1 VDLRNRERGGV
12 SGKRGSGKAFRG
24 RGRPSA
30 PRPRRPIDFLPL
42 IGTAILI
49 VAIIAIPIDVFEDSY
64 SLVMTDRNG
73 GLLGALLAEDE
84 TWRFPPMGP
93 VPEKFKKALI
103 LFEDKRFYSH
113 QGIDP
118 FALARAFGQDIASR
132 SIASGGS
139 TITMQAAR
147 LGLGPSRRTA
157 LRKILEM
164 AIAVKLE
171 SFRSKEWIL
180 RAFASQAPFGGNVV
194 GLEAASWRY
203 FGRSPSELS
212 WAESA
217 TLAVLPNAPSLMRLD
232 RNRGLLIAKRDRL
245 LKRME
250 KARIIDE
257 PTLRLSLAED
267 LPPAPYPLPRAAP
280 HLLASAKAGVF
291 GPLAGHVLGTSLDP
305 EIQARASGIVAD
317 HLRILNDNGVRNA
330 ALIIAENDGGK
341 VIAYVGNA
349 PDPEGV
355 RGGYVDV
362 IQEPRSTGSLLK
374 PFLYA
379 AMLSDGVLLPE
390 RIVPDI
396 PTKFPGFAPEN
407 ASRNFRGA
415 VPAYMALAR
424 SLNVPAIRLLRE
436 YGLDR
441 FYADLKALGMTTLFR
456 DAADY
461 GLPLV
466 IGGAEGKL
474 WELAGMYSGL
484 ARSASGNRAP
494 YFPLSILADSG
505 PPAEGK
511 DLFSPGAAYLAM
523 DALLKV
529 LRPGAGENW
538 EEFSSSKKIAWK
550 TGTSQGNKDAWAIG
564 MTPWFTV
571 GVWAGNAD
579 GEARPELGGSVAA
592 APMLFAAFD
601 ALPDA
606 GWFKKPDGFL
616 ETVEICAAS
625 GYPPGPNCGER
636 KTTEVPIEAHRGD
649 PCPYCVT
656 AHLDAGK
663 RRRTNAVAEG
673 GAPIVNEPWFT
684 LPPAMEWYY
693 RMGNVDYRPLPPYKE
708 GVAPDEGDIPIGV
721 IYPQDRSEIY
731 IPRELSGERGRF
743 VAEAVHRN
751 ARARIFWHL
760 DAQYLGST
768 ADPHTMGIIAAP
780 GEHVLTLVDETGATI
795 ERKFTILEAK

>member
-1 VDLRNRERGGV
+1 MKGTENGG
-12 SGKRGSGKAFRG
+12 KFFRG
-24 RGRPSA
+24 RSRAFSA
-30 PRPRRPIDFLPL
+30 RPRRPIDFLPL
-42 IGTAILI
+42 IGTALL
-49 VAIIAIPIDVFEDSY
+49 VSAFIAVPVDIFKEKFSF
-64 SLVMTDRNG
+64 VMTDRDG
-73 GLLGALLAEDE
+73 GLLGALLSEDE

-93 VPEKFKKALI
+93 VPEKFRKALI
-103 LFEDKRFYSH
+103 LFEDKRFYAH
-113 QGIDP
+113 PGIDP
-118 FALARAFGQDIASR
+118 IALVRAAKQDIATR

-147 LGLGPSRRTA
+147 LGLGPSRRTPI
-157 LRKILEM
+157 RKILEM

-171 SFRSKEWIL
+171 MFHSKEWIL
-180 RAFASQAPFGGNVV
+180 RAFASHAPFGGNVV

-203 FGRSPSELS
+203 FGRAPSQLS

-232 RNRGLLIAKRDRL
+232 KNRDLLIAKRDRL
-245 LKRME
+245 LRRMAE
-250 KARIIDE
+250 AFIIDE
-257 PTLRLSLAED
+257 RTLRLSLAES

-280 HLLASAKAGVF
+280 HLLASAKAGAF
-291 GPLAGHVLGTSLDP
+291 GPVTGHVLRTSIDP
-305 EIQARASGIVAD
+305 EIQARASSIVAD
-317 HLRILNDNGVRNA
+317 HLRLLNDNGVRNA
-330 ALIIAENDGGK
+330 ALIIAENGGGH
-341 VIAYVGNA
+341 VVAYVGNA
-349 PDPEGV
+349 PEPDGV
-355 RGGYVDV
+355 PGGYVDV

-390 RIVPDI
+390 RIVADI
-396 PTKFPGFAPEN
+396 PTKYPGFAPEN
-407 ASRNFRGA
+407 ASRSFRGA

-494 YFPLSILADSG
+494 YHPLSVLGDSAST
-505 PPAEGK
+505 AEGK
-511 DLFSPGAAYLAM
+511 ELFSAGAAYLAM

-529 LRPGAGENW
+529 IRPGAGENW
-538 EEFSSSKKIAWK
+538 EEFSSSKKVAWK

-564 MTPWFTV
+564 MTPRFTV

-592 APMLFAAFD
+592 APMLFSAFD
-601 ALPDA
+601 ALPDS
-606 GWFKKPDGFL
+606 GWFAKPIAAL
-616 ETVEICAAS
+616 KTVEICAAS
-625 GYPPGPNCGER
+625 GYPPGPHCGAR
-636 KTTEVPIEAHRGD
+636 TTTEIPVEAHRGD

-656 AHLDAGK
+656 AHLDASGK
-663 RRRTNAVAEG
+663 WRTNAVAEG
-673 GAPIVNEPWFT
+673 GAPIVNKPWFT

-693 RMGNVDYRPLPPYKE
+693 RKGNVDYRPLPPYRKGAE
-708 GVAPDEGDIPIGV
+708 PDEGDIPIGI

-731 IPRELSGERGRF
+731 IPRELNGERGRF

-768 ADPHTMGIIAAP
+768 TDPHSIEIVAAP
-780 GEHVLTLVDETGATI
+780 GEHVLTLVDETGATV
-795 ERKFTILEAK
+795 ERRFAILEAK